1 MTFWPKNNAADKAD
15 RDNGGRATG
24 PRDNKE
30 GEETEQGVE
39 RLKAKM
45 DKAGLRGEVSGEVRA
60 DASVAVRASNLVPTG
75 CSANLTEMATV

>member
-45 DKAGLRGEVSGEVRA
+45 DKAGLRGEVRA
-60 DASVAVRASNLVPTG
+60 EASVEVRASNLVPTG